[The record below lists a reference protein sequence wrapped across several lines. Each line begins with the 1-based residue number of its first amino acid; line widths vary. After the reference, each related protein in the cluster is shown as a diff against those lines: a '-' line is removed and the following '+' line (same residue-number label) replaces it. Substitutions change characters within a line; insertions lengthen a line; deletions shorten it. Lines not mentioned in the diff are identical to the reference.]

1 MTGFPVARDDTS
13 APFFEGT
20 EAGRFLIRRCLPHG
34 HLSRPQAR
42 QCSTCGTAELEWT
55 EASGAVSLVSW
66 AVLSR
71 EPLAI
76 VAIGQLEE
84 GPWWWSKL
92 VADDTS
98 TLAAGTPL
106 RIAYQQDEGSE
117 AVPIFELA

>member
-20 EAGRFLIRRCLPHG
+20 EEGRFLIRRCVPHG

-42 QCSTCGTAELEWT
+42 QCSICGSTDLDWT
-55 EASGAVSLVSW
+55 EASGNAALVSW

-71 EPLAI
+71 DPLAV
-76 VAIGQLEE
+76 VAIGELDE
-84 GPWWWSKL
+84 GPWWWTKL
-92 VADDTS
+92 VADDIS
-98 TLAAGTPL
+98 TLTAGTRL
-106 RIAYQQDEGSE
+106 RITYQQDEGSE